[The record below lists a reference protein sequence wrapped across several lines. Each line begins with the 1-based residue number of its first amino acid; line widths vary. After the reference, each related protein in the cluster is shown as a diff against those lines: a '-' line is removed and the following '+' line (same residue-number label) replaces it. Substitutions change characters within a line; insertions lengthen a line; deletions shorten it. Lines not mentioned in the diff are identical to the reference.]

1 MATIQN
7 INIGA
12 SANDNTGDPLRTAF
26 DKTNQNN
33 TALNNDLATK
43 APLASPTITGT
54 LTAVNDAIINGLT
67 VGKGNGNVSG
77 NLALGAA
84 ALLTNTTGYN
94 NTAIGTQSLQQ
105 NTSGYEN
112 TALGNAALYDNT
124 VFFNVTAIGSNSQA
138 SASNQVVIGNTNVTT
153 TILRGA
159 VSADKDATFN
169 GIKIGKGSGNVTS
182 NTVIG
187 SSSLTANTTGEY
199 NSAFGKSSML
209 SNQTGSR
216 NTAYGGDSLFNN
228 VSGNFNVAIGNSA
241 LENTTGN
248 DNTAIGYAAGAG
260 NTSFFNITCLGANT
274 AASASNQV
282 NLGNTNVNS
291 LRCNVQVITSLSD
304 ERDKTDIL
312 EISEGLDFVS
322 KLKPVTFTWNQRD
335 GGRVGIKSAGFIAQ
349 DLLELQNDS
358 LIGENL
364 DLVSNDNPDQLEA
377 RYANLMPIMIKAIQE
392 LKAEIELLKSK

>member
-1 MATIQN
+1 MATIQT
-7 INIGA
+7 INIS
-12 SANDNTGDPLRTAF
+12 SANDGLGDPLRTAF

-67 VGKGNGNVSG
+67 VGKGNGNLSS

-94 NTAIGTQSLQQ
+94 NTAIGTQSLQL
-105 NTSGYEN
+105 NTTGYEN
-112 TALGNAALYDNT
+112 TALGNAALYNNT
-124 VFFNVTAIGSNSQA
+124 VFFNVTAIGSNSQ
-138 SASNQVVIGNTNVTT
+138 
-153 TILRGA
+153 
-159 VSADKDATFN
+159 
-169 GIKIGKGSGNVTS
+169 
-182 NTVIG
+182 
-187 SSSLTANTTGEY
+187 
-199 NSAFGKSSML
+199 
-209 SNQTGSR
+209 
-216 NTAYGGDSLFNN
+216 
-228 VSGNFNVAIGNSA
+228 
-241 LENTTGN
+241 
-248 DNTAIGYAAGAG
+248 
-260 NTSFFNITCLGANT
+260 
-274 AASASNQV
+274 ASASNQV

-304 ERDKTDIL
+304 KRDKKDIL
-312 EISEGLDFVS
+312 EISEGLEFID

-364 DLVSNDNPDQLEA
+364 DLVSDDNPDQLEA